1 MRTPTPPRPRK
12 SPSQARSHATVDTI
26 LDAAARIL
34 VADGYGAFTTNRV
47 AARAGVSIGSL
58 YQYFPNKEAILGSLK
73 ARHIAALERGIDEA
87 LARVGTAPL
96 AALVPAVIEANVA
109 AHLVEPELHRVLS
122 AEVPQ
127 LGSTDAALTFERR
140 TAARVRALFESRR
153 REIAVRDLDLATY
166 LVMRTVEATIHDAV
180 AMRPRDLAS
189 GAIAREVS
197 RLVLGWLT
205 LSSRA
210 PRAPARRGRTAPPP
224 ESASPPRARSTPTRS
239 RRAPRPAASRC

>member
-1 MRTPTPPRPRK
+1 MRNPTAPRPRK

-58 YQYFPNKEAILGSLK
+58 YQYFPNKEAILAALK
-73 ARHIAALERGIDEA
+73 TRHIDALARGIDDA
-87 LARVGTAPL
+87 LTRAGTAPL
-96 AALVPAVIEANVA
+96 AELVPAVIEANVA
-109 AHLVEPELHRVLS
+109 AHLVDPELHRVLS

-127 LGSTDAALTFERR
+127 LGTTDAAFAFERR
-140 TAARVRALFESRR
+140 MAVRVRALFESRR
-153 REIAVRDLDLATY
+153 AEIAVRDLGLATY

-189 GAIAREVS
+189 GAITREVS
-197 RLVLGWLT
+197 RLLLGWLT
-205 LSSRA
+205 TSSRT
-210 PRAPARRGRTAPPP
+210 PRAPARRARTALPR
-224 ESASPPRARSTPTRS
+224 ETASPPRAHSTPTPS